1 MELSPAIQS
10 VFKESSLDFYLNG
23 TRITLKNANPQ
34 WTLLD
39 FIRSQHGLKG
49 TKLGCGEGGCGACTV
64 VLQVL
69 DNIAEQKGRVKHLA
83 VNACLFPLVG
93 VVGKH
98 VITVEGIGS
107 LDNPH
112 PLQERMAKLHGS
124 QCGFCT
130 PGIVMSLYALIRNSY
145 NPITDEYHLS
155 ASDIELEGHL
165 DGNLCRCTGYK
176 PILEAAK
183 TFITEDLKG
192 KIAYSC
198 NEIEISPK
206 DSTKEIPYR
215 SESNL
220 DGPLRSNGSCGR
232 PGGCCRDPP
241 KTSAREQLSSEDSS
255 DKISDESSEAAST
268 SESGI
273 SSPDESETPMNGTSY
288 GRPMKSNEVKSG
300 SETPVEGT
308 KVTSQ
313 LDTSAPKIK
322 SSVPQFV
329 FKPYSPNTELIFPP
343 ALRKYD
349 KTPILFGNASHV
361 WLRPTSL
368 EQLLLIKDAYPSAKL
383 VGGSSEVQVEVKF
396 KNSSFPISVYV
407 SDIEELRG
415 IIVPKD
421 ISKMEEL
428 AIGANAPLT
437 EVESVCNILSVE
449 LGQRG
454 SVLEAA
460 RKQLRYFAGR
470 QIRNVASL
478 AGNIATASPISDMN
492 PVLLACGATLTAQS
506 LSKGKFDLPMSTFFT
521 GYRATTLPPDAV
533 ITHIHI
539 PLPPPETRELTK
551 AYKQAKRK
559 DDDIAIV
566 TAAFRIRLSTDG
578 TVSEISLAYGGMA
591 PKTVEAKETMKLILG
606 KKWEVRATLEGCIE
620 SLAQEFDLSFGVPGG
635 MATYRKTL
643 ALSLFFRFWHETIS
657 DFGLGEVDPDL
668 INEIHRD
675 ISFGSRDNYNPHEQ
689 RVVGKQV
696 PHLSSLKQN
705 TGEAE
710 YIDDMPPQNRELFG
724 ALVLSSRAHAKLI
737 DVDWTP
743 ALEPGLALGY
753 VDKNSIPKEANIWGS
768 VVKDEPFFADG
779 EVFSHGQ
786 PIGLVYAET
795 ALQAQAAARAVKVVY
810 EDLPTILTIDEA
822 IEANSFFKH
831 GKILKKGDALEDKMD
846 GVWSK
851 CDKVF
856 EGVSRIGGQEHFY
869 LETNAALVIP
879 NKEDRSFEV
888 WSSTQNTMEPQ
899 EFVSQVTGVPSNKVN
914 VRVKRMGGAFGG
926 KESRSVQLAAI
937 LAVAAKKEWR
947 PMRCML
953 NRDEDMMTS
962 GQRHPVQ
969 CRWKIGVTSDG
980 KLLALEAD
988 VYDNGGYSQD
998 MSGAVMD
1005 RCCTHLENCYE
1016 IPHVLIRGHCCKTHT
1031 HSNTAFR
1038 GFGGPQAM
1046 FIAESYMSAVAEG
1059 LNIPIDELRF
1069 RNLYKVGGHTP
1080 FLQKIDEDWHV
1091 PMMLEQVRKEVDYD
1105 NRRAAIEKFNLEHT
1119 WRKRGI
1125 SMIPTKFGLSF
1136 ATALHL
1142 NQATASVKIFADG
1155 SILLHHGG
1163 TEMGQG
1169 LYTKMCQVAAQELN
1183 VPLDS
1188 IFTQD
1193 TTTYQSANASPTAA
1207 SSGSD
1212 LNGMAIKDACDQLNE
1227 RLKPFREKYGEDAPM
1242 KTLAHAAYLERVN
1255 LVASGFW
1262 KMPRIGY
1269 VWGNYDMKTVKPMYY
1284 YFTQGVAVSEVELD
1298 VLTGSHT
1305 VLRTD
1310 IKMDIGRSI
1319 NPAIDYGQIEGAFI
1333 QGLGLYTMEESL
1345 WTQSG
1350 QLFTRGPG
1358 TYKIPGF
1365 SDIPQEFNVNF
1376 LQGVDWSSLRSIQ
1389 SSKGVG
1395 EPPLF
1400 LGATVLFALREAVRS
1415 ARRDNGVEEP
1425 LVMDSPATAER
1436 LRLLVGDEILKR
1448 GTVVPKEGERNFFVS
1463 VA

>member
-1 MELSPAIQS
+1 
-10 VFKESSLDFYLNG
+10 
-23 TRITLKNANPQ
+23 
-34 WTLLD
+34 
-39 FIRSQHGLKG
+39 
-49 TKLGCGEGGCGACTV
+49 
-64 VLQVL
+64 
-69 DNIAEQKGRVKHLA
+69 
-83 VNACLFPLVG
+83 
-93 VVGKH
+93 
-98 VITVEGIGS
+98 
-107 LDNPH
+107 
-112 PLQERMAKLHGS
+112 
-124 QCGFCT
+124 
-130 PGIVMSLYALIRNSY
+130 MSLYALIRNSY

-566 TAAFRIRLSTDG
+566 TAAFRVRLSTDG

-888 WSSTQNTMEPQ
+888 WSSTQNT
-899 EFVSQVTGVPSNKVN
+899 
-914 VRVKRMGGAFGG
+914 
-926 KESRSVQLAAI
+926 
-937 LAVAAKKEWR
+937 
-947 PMRCML
+947 
-953 NRDEDMMTS
+953 
-962 GQRHPVQ
+962 
-969 CRWKIGVTSDG
+969 
-980 KLLALEAD
+980 
-988 VYDNGGYSQD
+988 
-998 MSGAVMD
+998 
-1005 RCCTHLENCYE
+1005 
-1016 IPHVLIRGHCCKTHT
+1016 
-1031 HSNTAFR
+1031 
-1038 GFGGPQAM
+1038 
-1046 FIAESYMSAVAEG
+1046 
-1059 LNIPIDELRF
+1059 
-1069 RNLYKVGGHTP
+1069 
-1080 FLQKIDEDWHV
+1080 
-1091 PMMLEQVRKEVDYD
+1091 
-1105 NRRAAIEKFNLEHT
+1105 
-1119 WRKRGI
+1119 
-1125 SMIPTKFGLSF
+1125 
-1136 ATALHL
+1136 
-1142 NQATASVKIFADG
+1142 
-1155 SILLHHGG
+1155 
-1163 TEMGQG
+1163 
-1169 LYTKMCQVAAQELN
+1169 
-1183 VPLDS
+1183 
-1188 IFTQD
+1188 
-1193 TTTYQSANASPTAA
+1193 
-1207 SSGSD
+1207 
-1212 LNGMAIKDACDQLNE
+1212 
-1227 RLKPFREKYGEDAPM
+1227 
-1242 KTLAHAAYLERVN
+1242 
-1255 LVASGFW
+1255 
-1262 KMPRIGY
+1262 
-1269 VWGNYDMKTVKPMYY
+1269 
-1284 YFTQGVAVSEVELD
+1284 
-1298 VLTGSHT
+1298 
-1305 VLRTD
+1305 
-1310 IKMDIGRSI
+1310 
-1319 NPAIDYGQIEGAFI
+1319 
-1333 QGLGLYTMEESL
+1333 
-1345 WTQSG
+1345 
-1350 QLFTRGPG
+1350 
-1358 TYKIPGF
+1358 
-1365 SDIPQEFNVNF
+1365 
-1376 LQGVDWSSLRSIQ
+1376 
-1389 SSKGVG
+1389 
-1395 EPPLF
+1395 
-1400 LGATVLFALREAVRS
+1400 
-1415 ARRDNGVEEP
+1415 
-1425 LVMDSPATAER
+1425 
-1436 LRLLVGDEILKR
+1436 
-1448 GTVVPKEGERNFFVS
+1448 
-1463 VA
+1463 